1 LKKIFSQYIA
11 LDLGTTNTLIYM
23 EGQDVVVN
31 EPSVIAVG
39 NDDRVEAVGEEA
51 RAMLGRT
58 PPDIRAIRPLN
69 NGVISD
75 YQTTELMLKELFRMA
90 FQGASVVRPRV
101 LCCVP
106 SGTTE
111 VERRAIRDSVKNAGG
126 RGVYIIEEPIAAA
139 IGMRLPIEESIG
151 SIVVDVGGGTT
162 EVAVMSLGG
171 VVVSESRKVGGDNM
185 DAAIERFM
193 RNNYNLLVGEQICE
207 KIKIQIGSAIKQD
220 KASGSKKSTA
230 EEPTF
235 EVRGRNLVSGI
246 PATITLSAAEARQ
259 ALEETVSA
267 IVGTVSATLEKTPPE
282 LASDLVDAGINLTGG
297 GALLHGLDR
306 IISRETGLTVKIA
319 KNPQTTIIE
328 GLGIILSNFRHYRE
342 LFSLSPS

>member
-1 LKKIFSQYIA
+1 MKKIFSQYIA

-31 EPSVIAVG
+31 EPSVIAV
-39 NDDRVEAVGEEA
+39 NDSGKVEAVGEEA

-207 KIKIQIGSAIKQD
+207 KIKIEIGSAIKPGKESTD
-220 KASGSKKSTA
+220 K
-230 EEPTF
+230 EPTF
-235 EVRGRNLVSGI
+235 EVRGRNMVSGI
-246 PATITLSAAEARQ
+246 PATITLSAAEVRQ
-259 ALEETVSA
+259 ALEETISA

-282 LASDLVDAGINLTGG
+282 LASDLVDSGINLTGG
-297 GALLHGLDR
+297 GAQLRGLDEV
-306 IISRETGLTVKIA
+306 ISRETGLTVKLA
-319 KNPQTTIIE
+319 EKPQATIIK
-328 GLGIILSNFRHYRE
+328 GLGSILSNFRHYQK
-342 LFSLSPS
+342 LFNLNPA